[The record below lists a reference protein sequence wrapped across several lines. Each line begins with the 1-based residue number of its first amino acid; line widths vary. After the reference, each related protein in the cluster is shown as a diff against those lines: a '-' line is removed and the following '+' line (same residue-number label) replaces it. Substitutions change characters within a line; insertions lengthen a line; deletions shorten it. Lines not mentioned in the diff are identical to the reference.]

1 MDIGD
6 WVLAIGYWRLDI
18 GYWREVK
25 GMKIWKGI
33 AIVVAL
39 VGINLLVHQVVVRWD
54 MTNDR
59 RYSIAP
65 TTRSLIQSLNA
76 PLQVTIL
83 LDGELNAG
91 FLRLQRA
98 TIEMV
103 EELEA
108 ARGERREA
116 RGAEIGYRVSAENI
130 PQGLP
135 PTVIHERTHKGQTAQ
150 TTIYPYALVSY
161 KGKTTVIELLRNNRG
176 LSGEENLN
184 HSIENLEFAFVEAIH
199 SLTRESVEKIAFLE
213 GHGELSE
220 AEVYDLS
227 QALSCYYQIDRGTL
241 GDETGIL
248 DDYRAVIIADPQLPF
263 SEKDKYILDQYLM
276 QGGRI
281 LWVVNGVR
289 FSSDFLSSQ
298 GKTPIIPLDLQLN
311 DMLFR
316 YGIRVNPTL
325 VQDLQ
330 CLPMPVDV
338 SSDPQNPNWQPM
350 PWTYAPLLLTS
361 QASPITRNVMQVSA
375 TMASCIDFV
384 GGEDG
389 IRKETLLATSTNS
402 KLTGTPA
409 EVDLSMFEGSE
420 SDFQH
425 AFIPVAASLEGVFPS
440 LYAHLLPPEELTI
453 HAPLR
458 KQSEPTKQIV
468 VAAGSTIRNE
478 WQQGQPLPL
487 GYDRYTQTQFGNRD
501 FMVNAVLYLTDDTGW
516 MSLRQKQITLRL
528 LNDQRARDQRVLAQ
542 VISIIV
548 PLTLLAIIGIVVII
562 VRKKRYV
569 KQA

>member
-1 MDIGD
+1 
-6 WVLAIGYWRLDI
+6 
-18 GYWREVK
+18 
-25 GMKIWKGI
+25 MKIWKGI

-83 LDGELNAG
+83 LDGELNTG
-91 FLRLQRA
+91 FQRLQRA

-108 ARGERREA
+108 V
-116 RGAEIGYRVSAENI
+116 IGNRVSGIEYQVSAEDI
-130 PQGLP
+130 PQGIP

-227 QALSCYYQIDRGTL
+227 QALSRYYQIDRGTL

-316 YGIRVNPTL
+316 YGIRVNPAL

-409 EVDLSMFEGSE
+409 EVDLSMFERSE

>member
-1 MDIGD
+1 
-6 WVLAIGYWRLDI
+6 
-18 GYWREVK
+18 
-25 GMKIWKGI
+25 MKIWKSI

-39 VGINLLVHQVVVRWD
+39 VLINILVHHFVVRWD

-65 TTRSLIQSLNA
+65 TTQALMQTLDA

-161 KGKTTVIELLRNNRG
+161 KGKTTIIELLRNNRG

-227 QALSCYYQIDRGTL
+227 QALSRYYQIDRGTL

-316 YGIRVNPTL
+316 YGIRVNPAL

-389 IRKETLLATSTNS
+389 IRKEILLATSTNS

>member
-1 MDIGD
+1 
-6 WVLAIGYWRLDI
+6 
-18 GYWREVK
+18 
-25 GMKIWKGI
+25 MKFWKGI
-33 AIVVAL
+33 AAMVAL
-39 VGINLLVHQVVVRWD
+39 VLINILVHQFVVRWD

-65 TTRSLIQSLNA
+65 ATRTLIHDLDA

-91 FLRLQRA
+91 FQRLQRA

-108 ARGERREA
+108 IGDRISD
-116 RGAEIGYRVSAENI
+116 IGYRVSAEDI
-130 PQGLP
+130 PQGIS

-150 TTIYPYALVSY
+150 TTVYPYALMTY
-161 KGKTTVIELLRNNRG
+161 KGKTAVVELLRNNRG

-184 HSIENLEFAFVEAIH
+184 HSIENLEFAFVEALYT
-199 SLTRESVEKIAFLE
+199 LTREQVDKIAFLE
-213 GHGELSE
+213 GHGELPE
-220 AEVYDLS
+220 KDVYDLS
-227 QALSCYYQIDRGTL
+227 QALSRYYQIDRGIL
-241 GDETGIL
+241 GSETGVL
-248 DDYRAVIIADPQLPF
+248 DGYRAVIIADPQEPF

-281 LWVVNGVR
+281 LWVVNGVQ
-289 FSSDFLSSQ
+289 FSNRTLSQS
-298 GKTPIIPLDLQLN
+298 GMTPIIPLDLN
-311 DMLFR
+311 ISDMLFR
-316 YGIRVNPTL
+316 YGIRINPAL

-330 CLPMPVDV
+330 CMPVPVDV
-338 SSDPQNPNWQPM
+338 SDNAQQPNWQPM

-361 QASPITRNVMQVSA
+361 QASPITRNIMQVSA
-375 TMASCIDFV
+375 TMASCIDLV
-384 GGEDG
+384 GEEDG
-389 IRKETLLATSTNS
+389 LHKTTLLATSTNS
-402 KLTGTPA
+402 KLTTSPA
-409 EVDLSMFEGSE
+409 EVNLSLFNGTEA
-420 SDFQH
+420 DFKY
-425 AFIPVAASLEGVFPS
+425 AFIPVAASIEGVFTS
-440 LYAHLLPPEELTI
+440 LYAHLLPPEDLQL

-458 KQSEPTKQIV
+458 KKSEPTKQIV

-528 LNDQRARDQRVLAQ
+528 INDQRAREERITAQ
-542 VISIIV
+542 IISIIM
-548 PLTLLAIIGIVVII
+548 PLTLLAIVGLVV
-562 VRKKRYV
+562 VLQRKKRYT
-569 KQA
+569 K

>member
-1 MDIGD
+1 
-6 WVLAIGYWRLDI
+6 
-18 GYWREVK
+18 
-25 GMKIWKGI
+25 MKFWKGI

-39 VGINLLVHQVVVRWD
+39 VVVNILVQPLVVRWD

-65 TTRSLIQSLNA
+65 STKSLLQRLDA

-91 FLRLQRA
+91 FTRLQRA

-108 ARGERREA
+108 IGDRISD
-116 RGAEIGYRVSAENI
+116 IGYRVSTEEI

-150 TTIYPYALVSY
+150 TTVYPFALLSY
-161 KGKTTVIELLRNNRG
+161 KGKTAIVELLRNNRG

-199 SLTRESVEKIAFLE
+199 TLTRDSVEKIAFLE

-220 AEVYDLS
+220 RDVFDLS
-227 QALSCYYQIDRGTL
+227 QALSHYYQIDRGAL
-241 GDETGIL
+241 GNETGVL
-248 DDYRAVIIADPQLPF
+248 DDYRVVIIADPQEPF
-263 SEKDKYILDQYLM
+263 SEADKYILDQYLM

-281 LWVVNGVR
+281 MWVLNGVR
-289 FSSDFLSSQ
+289 FSSDYLSSQ
-298 GKTPIIPLDLQLN
+298 GKTPIAPLDLHLN

-316 YGIRVNPTL
+316 YGVRVNPAL

-389 IRKETLLATSTNS
+389 IRKETLLATSSNS
-402 KLTGTPA
+402 KVTNTPA
-409 EVDLSMFEGSE
+409 EVDLSLFEGSE
-420 SDFQH
+420 SAFQY
-425 AFIPVAASLEGVFPS
+425 AFIPVAASLEGVFAS
-440 LYAHLLPPEELTI
+440 LYAHLLPPEEVIL

-458 KQSEPTKQIV
+458 KQSEQTKQIV

-516 MSLRQKQITLRL
+516 MALRQKQVTLRL
-528 LNDQRARDQRVLAQ
+528 LNDQRAREQRIGAQ
-542 VISIIV
+542 IISIIL
-548 PLTLLAIIGIVVII
+548 PLIVLAAVAIVVIV
-562 VRKKRYV
+562 VRRKRYM
-569 KQA
+569 KQV